1 MTTPHRDASLLRA
14 IADGKQMQTE
24 GLTAPWADASG
35 DEALTALAEGQPCR
49 IKPDFVIVNG
59 VECPKPLDEFS
70 TESWVVTLR
79 MRHMRGPM
87 PPMAKTF
94 MFNNEHDA
102 AQVIEALI
110 KPFKECQE

>member
-1 MTTPHRDASLLRA
+1 MTTPHPDATLLRA

-49 IKPDFVIVNG
+49 IKPDFVIINRA
-59 VECPKPLDEFS
+59 ECPKPLDAWCDEAY
-70 TESWVVTLR
+70 VVTVS
-79 MRHMRGPM
+79 MRPVEGPA
-87 PPMAKTF
+87 PPTAKRF
-94 MFNNEHDA
+94 WFNSEHDA
-102 AQVIEALI
+102 AQVVDALV